1 MSGDAEA
8 MNRELLDLVRGKVPE
23 TSFWKEEVPSD
34 NSLRGSKN
42 KPLTCKAA
50 ASYYSYR
57 VGRTEE
63 AIRHLEWWIEYVKLP
78 FMQGEELTPEEV
90 YRPMFIYPPYAAA
103 ALARRLGRTDIE
115 RACLGVVRAGV
126 VWLGMGTGTGP
137 GKMVTNHHLDN
148 VTAPCILVGDGEFPS
163 KLPYV
168 AQAGMRGH
176 IRNRDGGPQT
186 FHFTES
192 IGLSAIVGQAANLS
206 VPRKLTPWQCDLF
219 AAIGDIAPGIDV
231 LGFSPNQRVQFL
243 GMLNNPT
250 NLGLV
255 VEVVKW
261 IAAYG
266 PSLDFEFIRY
276 VDGSVFVYMLKN
288 HSSSTDDRMIDGW
301 LLGGSTLKASADDG
315 LRSSHLS
322 MECQETSNEIACSGS
337 GRSVAIAKPRI
348 AESHRISVRNKVVQ
362 LHAVGVSIDPP
373 VVPGTNNTGSGN
385 HVPSSKEN
393 KWNTF

>member
-23 TSFWKEEVPSD
+23 TSFWKEEVPND

-50 ASYYSYR
+50 ASYYAYR
-57 VGRTEE
+57 IGRTEE
-63 AIRHLEWWIEYVKLP
+63 AMNHLGWWLEYVKLP

-103 ALARRLGRTDIE
+103 ALARRLGRSDIE
-115 RACLGVVRAGV
+115 RACLDFVRAGV

-137 GKMVTNHHLDN
+137 GRIVTNHHLDN
-148 VTAPCILVGDGEFPS
+148 ITAPCVLIGDGGFSS

-176 IRNRDGGPQT
+176 IRNRDGGPKT

-192 IGLSAIVGQAANLS
+192 IGLSVIVGQAANLV
-206 VPRKLTPWQCDLF
+206 VPRKPTPWQCDLF
-219 AAIGDIAPGIDV
+219 AAIGDVAPGIDV
-231 LGFSPNQRVQFL
+231 LGFSSNQRVQFL

-255 VEVVKW
+255 VECVKW
-261 IAAYG
+261 IASYG
-266 PSLDFEFIRY
+266 PQLDFEFIRY
-276 VDGSVFVYMLKN
+276 IDGSVFVYMLKN
-288 HSSSTDDRMIDGW
+288 HSSYTDDRMIDGW
-301 LLGGSTLKASADDG
+301 FLGGTTMKASADDG

-322 MECQETSNEIACSGS
+322 MICQETSNEIACSGG
-337 GRSVAIAKPRI
+337 GRSIAIMKPKA
-348 AESHRISVRNKVVQ
+348 AESHRISVRNKVVS
-362 LHAVGVSIDPP
+362 LHTAGVSIDPP
-373 VVPGTNNTGSGN
+373 VVPSANTPGSEN
-385 HVPSSKEN
+385 HPSESSEN
-393 KWNTF
+393 KWNIF